1 MIHPHHEDLTEFTT
15 PQIEAKLTELSK
27 KYFMTRNPEVQMQM
41 SMILDGYRDELRTRY
56 RKEMVENGDKDLDNL
71 INIS

>member
-1 MIHPHHEDLTEFTT
+1 MIHPHHEELKELTT
-15 PQIEAKLTELSK
+15 PQIEAKLTEHSK
-27 KYFMTRNPEVQMQM
+27 KFFMTRNPEVQMQM

-56 RKEMVENGDKDLDNL
+56 RKEMSENGDKDLDNL

>member
-1 MIHPHHEDLTEFTT
+1 MIHPHHEDLKELTT
-15 PQIEAKLTELSK
+15 PQIEEKLTQLSK

-56 RKEMVENGDKDLDNL
+56 RKEMSENGNKDLDNL

>member
-1 MIHPHHEDLTEFTT
+1 MIHPHHEELKGFTT

>member
-1 MIHPHHEDLTEFTT
+1 
-15 PQIEAKLTELSK
+15 
-27 KYFMTRNPEVQMQM
+27 MTRNPEVQMQM
-41 SMILDGYRDELRTRY
+41 SMILDGYRDELRLRY